1 MAQHRSKPH
10 AGKRAG
16 RRWVPGLLPLEDRTV
31 PSTFYVDPAFGS
43 QPGPTFTFNANYPGT
58 VTGITA
64 ADAFTDLRAAIDA
77 ANTNPGADTIKI
89 AQSTTPI
96 TVDNAGVPDDPD
108 TGNAI
113 KITESLA
120 LDGSGVGAT
129 VLAPNSDT
137 TFGKAPDSLTSVFR
151 VAGAGVTFTASDLS
165 FDGAGKQLGVGF
177 QVRDGA
183 TATFTRVN
191 IQNVVFTPT
200 GATDGVALLG
210 FAAGRLDVVDSTIQG
225 YGRTGILYQGNFT
238 VGSGTPGAITG
249 SKIIGRGAGDLINNG
264 IEVTDASQVLVTGST
279 IQGNNG
285 HDGGSASSGV
295 LAYTGVDTST
305 TPPTVDG
312 SPTVTLVGNTIS
324 GNAIGL
330 NVGQGAGDKAV
341 VNAQFNNIAGNNV
354 GADGSASAV
363 GINAPNNWWGDAT
376 GPFNAA
382 SNPNGLGN
390 PVTANVTFQPF
401 LTGPTAVRNAETPAG
416 YQAAVAGVTISP
428 LPGQANPVASGTVRF
443 AVHFDQAVTG
453 FDNTD
458 LTVIPTTGGTP
469 TVQVAGSGADY
480 VVTVSGLTGTG
491 NVSAAVN
498 AGAATTTN
506 GVSTTASNTATADY
520 AVPNPTISDVPNQTV
535 AAGDSV
541 TLPFSV
547 ADTDVPASSLT
558 VTATSSNPALT
569 PTLTLS
575 GTGQQRFV
583 TVGTAAGQT
592 GTARVTLTVSD
603 GRGGTATDTFDV
615 TVVPQPNNPPTISG
629 ITNQT
634 VQAGNSAGPLAFSV
648 FDDKTAATALTVTA
662 TSSNPALTPTLTL
675 AGTGSQRFITVGT
688 AGGAGGTA
696 TITVTVTD
704 EQGLHT
710 ASTFTVTA
718 TKLPPVHLTAVGAD
732 AGGGPEVRVYNS
744 DGTQR
749 FAIFA
754 FESTFTGGV
763 RVAVGDV
770 NGDGVDDIIVGAG
783 VGGAPLVRVYNGE
796 DGSLLFN
803 FFAYE
808 PSLRS
813 GVNVAAGDIDGDGK
827 AEIIAGAGDGGAPA
841 VAVFNG
847 DGTERYRFFAFES
860 SLRGGVTVAAGDVDG
875 DGKAEIM
882 AGAGFGGAPAIAVFN
897 GADGTERYRFFAYD
911 SSFRNGVYVSAGDLD
926 GDGKAEI
933 VAGAG
938 PGGGPQVRVVHG
950 DDGSDIGSFFAYDP
964 SVRSGVRVATGE
976 VTGGGSREIITGP
989 GPGVGPNVR
998 GFDLSADGTFPNVY
1012 SVFPFFPSFT
1022 GGVYVG

>member
-1 MAQHRSKPH
+1 
-10 AGKRAG
+10 
-16 RRWVPGLLPLEDRTV
+16 VPA
-31 PSTFYVDPAFGS
+31 TFYVDPAFAT
-43 QPGPTFTFNANYPGT
+43 QLGPTYTFNANYPGT
-58 VTGITA
+58 VTGIDA
-64 ADAFTDLRAAIDA
+64 AHKFTDLRTAIVA
-77 ANTNPGADTIKI
+77 ANTSPNTGGAADIIKI
-89 AQSTTPI
+89 AESTTPI
-96 TVDNAGVPDDPD
+96 IADNASVPD
-108 TGNAI
+108 TGDPGNAI
-113 KITESLA
+113 EITESLT
-120 LDGSGVGAT
+120 LDGSGIGAT
-129 VLAPNSDT
+129 VIAPSGDT
-137 TFGKAPDSLTSVFR
+137 TVQGSVDALTSVFR
-151 VAGAGVTFTASDLS
+151 AAGAGVALTVSDLT

-183 TATFTRVN
+183 TGTFTRVN
-191 IQNVVFTPT
+191 VQNVVFTPT
-200 GATDGVALLG
+200 GATAGVAILG

-225 YGRTGILYQGNFT
+225 YGRTGIIYQGNFT
-238 VGSGTPGAITG
+238 VGAGTPGTVSG
-249 SKIIGRGAGDLINNG
+249 STIIGRGAGNLINNG
-264 IEVTDASQVLVTGST
+264 IEVTDASQVLITGST
-279 IQGNNG
+279 ISGNNG
-285 HDGGSASSGV
+285 HDGGSSSSGV

-305 TPPTVDG
+305 SPPTVDG
-312 SPTVTLVGNTIS
+312 SPTVTLVGNSIT

-330 NVGQGAGDKAV
+330 NVGLDTGDNATL
-341 VNAQFNNIAGNNV
+341 NAQFNNIAGNNV
-354 GADGSASAV
+354 GADGTASAV
-363 GINAPNNWWGDAT
+363 GINAPNNWWGDAS
-376 GPFNAA
+376 GPFNVGT
-382 SNPNGLGN
+382 NKDGLGN
-390 PVTANVTFQPF
+390 PVTSNVTYQPF
-401 LTGPTAVRNAETPAG
+401 LTGPTAVRSAETPAA
-416 YQAAVAGVTISP
+416 YQSVVAGVTINP
-428 LPGQANPVASGTVRF
+428 LPGQANPVAADSVQF

-458 LTVIPTTGGTP
+458 LTVTSTTGGTP

-491 NVSAAVN
+491 TASATVN
-498 AGAATTTN
+498 AGAATTTS
-506 GVSTTASNTATADY
+506 GVSTTASNLATVNF
-520 AVPNPTISDVPNQTV
+520 AVPPNTNPTISAVPNQNI
-535 AAGDSV
+535 AAGDSA
-541 TLPFSV
+541 TLPFAVS
-547 ADTDVPASSLT
+547 DTETPAANLT
-558 VTATSSNPALT
+558 ATATSSNPALT

-575 GTGQQRFV
+575 GSGSQRFL
-583 TVGTAAGQT
+583 TVGTAAGST
-592 GTARVTLTVSD
+592 GTATITLTVSD
-603 GRGGTATDTFDV
+603 GQGGTATDTFTV
-615 TVVPQPNNPPTISG
+615 TVVQQPNNPPTISG
-629 ITNQT
+629 ISNQT
-634 VQAGNSAGPLAFSV
+634 VQAGESTGTLAFAIS
-648 FDDKTAATALTVTA
+648 DDRTSATALTVTA

-675 AGTGSQRFITVGT
+675 AGTGAQRFLTVGT

-704 EQGLHT
+704 EQGLHS

-718 TKLPPVHLTAVGAD
+718 TPKPVVHLTAVGTD
-732 AGGGPEVRVYNS
+732 AGGGPEVRVYNA

-749 FAIFA
+749 FAFFA
-754 FESTFTGGV
+754 FEPTFTGGA

-783 VGGAPLVRVYNGE
+783 VGGAPLVRVFNGQ

-808 PSLRS
+808 STLRS

-841 VAVFNG
+841 VAVFGG

-882 AGAGFGGAPAIAVFN
+882 TGAGFGGAPAIAVFN
-897 GADGTERYRFFAYD
+897 GNDGSERYRFFAYD
-911 SSFRNGVYVSAGDLD
+911 SSVRNGVSVSAGDLD

-964 SVRSGVRVATGE
+964 AVRSGVRVATGE
-976 VTGGGSREIITGP
+976 VTGSGPREIITGP